1 MEKVNIISKDFKYK
15 SLDIVIYV
23 DIYVIEIVIL

>member
-1 MEKVNIISKDFKYK
+1 MEKVNIISKDFIYK

-23 DIYVIEIVIL
+23 DIIEIVIL

>member
-1 MEKVNIISKDFKYK
+1 MEKVNIISKDFKFK

-23 DIYVIEIVIL
+23 DIIEIVIL